1 MAESKVEIFDIM
13 ACNVYWDFENTG
25 LQREQHKFL
34 VAFYPPEGATIPELV
49 DRITAHGPDGYRV
62 EIANETFT
70 PANRNGHIYDRTTD
84 NHWYMVNLDTGF
96 MPEGE
101 YTIEVKCRNGE
112 TKTMSRYQK
121 DAPGQAL
128 VSAYE
133 QVRSDIFNSYRPAN
147 GETLP
152 DGSGLKDIEVKW
164 TPLSELA
171 GQDAY
176 YIFRLSRGRSSKE
189 FDTQNLAWWDNIFLQ
204 RMAGKPRAGLNKDGV
219 VITNELQP
227 RTSYVHFTEITDSN
241 AMGETNICIFQP
253 HQTFTT
259 AAAARRGADTPSM
272 AEAN

>member
-1 MAESKVEIFDIM
+1 MAESKVQIFDIM
-13 ACNVYWDFENTG
+13 ACNVYMDFPDSG
-25 LQREQHKFL
+25 LQKAQHKFL
-34 VAFYPPEGATIPELV
+34 VAFYPPEGGTIPGLV
-49 DRITAHGPDGYRV
+49 DSITAHGPDGYRV
-62 EIANETFT
+62 EINNETFT

-101 YTIEVKCRNGE
+101 YTIEVKCKNGE
-112 TKTMSRYQK
+112 TVTMSRYQK
-121 DAPGQAL
+121 DAPGKAL

-133 QVRSDIFNSYRPAN
+133 KARSAIFDSYRPGN

-152 DGSGLKDIEVKW
+152 AGTGLKDIEVKW

-176 YIFRLSRGRSSKE
+176 YIFRLSQGRSPKE

-204 RMAGKPRAGLNKDGV
+204 RMAGNAKAGLNKDGV
-219 VITNELQP
+219 TITNELKP
-227 RTSYVHFTEITDSN
+227 ETSYVHFTEITDSN

-253 HQTFTT
+253 HQTFVT
-259 AAAARRGADTPSM
+259 AAQARQGADSPSM
-272 AEAN
+272 AEA